1 MSGLFGAIEAGG
13 TRWNLGVFTADGEAI
28 ERARIATTRPDE
40 TIGQA
45 LAFFEKRCA
54 GTGYA
59 AIGIASF
66 GPIELRPG
74 AARWGYML
82 DTPKA
87 GWAGTDIVGPFR
99 ARLRCP
105 AGFDTDVNG
114 AALAEHLWG
123 AARGCA
129 NAVYITVGTGIGG
142 GAIIRGEP
150 VHGFRHP
157 EMGHVAVGRH
167 PDDRDFPGV
176 CPFHGDCMEG
186 LASGPAIRARWGC
199 SLSEL
204 AADHPG
210 RRIIA
215 DYLGQLAIM
224 QMALLSCER
233 IVFGGGVLETPGLL
247 DMIRAEAKRRDNG
260 YFGYRDLAEII
271 VPPALGERAGLMGG
285 LALAQ
290 RALAAQA
297 DEQRGE

>member
-1 MSGLFGAIEAGG
+1 
-13 TRWNLGVFTADGEAI
+13 
-28 ERARIATTRPDE
+28 
-40 TIGQA
+40 
-45 LAFFEKRCA
+45 
-54 GTGYA
+54 
-59 AIGIASF
+59 
-66 GPIELRPG
+66 
-74 AARWGYML
+74 
-82 DTPKA
+82 
-87 GWAGTDIVGPFR
+87 
-99 ARLRCP
+99 
-105 AGFDTDVNG
+105 
-114 AALAEHLWG
+114 
-123 AARGCA
+123 
-129 NAVYITVGTGIGG
+129 
-142 GAIIRGEP
+142 
-150 VHGFRHP
+150 
-157 EMGHVAVGRH
+157 MGHVAVGRH